1 MNDDVLDALTH
12 GVIDAVS
19 KKEIAARRE
28 RQLIMGNSIE
38 WDELQEMLP
47 KKTKP
52 FDIKEVKDERHLREI
67 IMERA
72 LDAAAHNITA
82 SVKGAPHVPIAD
94 LPEDQKME
102 YLNKAVLEL
111 LDSDSGPGYM
121 LRHSI
126 AMTLINYRMRNRLKE
141 LLATL
146 RPSSFKFKRVS
157 DGIGHIDGLIKA
169 AMAYFEAWTF
179 FSDGP
184 YGRKPDSDVG
194 KQKLIESILKR
205 KLETTD

>member
-1 MNDDVLDALTH
+1 MQDDVLDALTH

-19 KKEIAARRE
+19 RKEIESRQSRRM
-28 RQLIMGNSIE
+28 IVGNSIE

-47 KKTKP
+47 KEAKP
-52 FDIKEVKDERHLREI
+52 FDIEEVKDETHLREI
-67 IMERA
+67 IMERV

-102 YLNKAVLEL
+102 FLNKAMLEL
-111 LDSDSGPGYM
+111 LDSNSGPGHV
-121 LRHSI
+121 LRLSI
-126 AMTLINYRMRNRLKE
+126 AMMLINYRIRNRLKE

-146 RPSSFKFKRVS
+146 RPSSFKFKRAS
-157 DGIGHIDGLIKA
+157 DGLDHLDKLIKSG
-169 AMAYFEAWTF
+169 MFYFESWTF

-184 YGRKPDSDVG
+184 WGKKPDSDFE
-194 KQKLIESILKR
+194 KQKLIESILTMKQGMA
-205 KLETTD
+205 D

>member
-19 KKEIAARRE
+19 KKEIAARRA
-28 RQLIMGNSIE
+28 RQLIVGNSIE

-47 KKTKP
+47 KEAKP
-52 FDIKEVKDERHLREI
+52 FDIEGVKDETHLREI
-67 IMERA
+67 IMERV

-102 YLNKAVLEL
+102 YLNKTMLEL
-111 LDSDSGPGYM
+111 LDSDNGPGYI
-121 LRHSI
+121 LRRSI
-126 AMTLINYRMRNRLKE
+126 AIMIINYRIRNRLKE

-157 DGIGHIDGLIKA
+157 EGIDHINKLMKSG
-169 AMAYFEAWTF
+169 MFYFEAWTF

-184 YGRKPDSDVG
+184 YGKKPDSDVE
-194 KQKLIESILKR
+194 KQKLIESILKLKR
-205 KLETTD
+205 ESAD